1 MGHIAAARWLSR
13 GRLALPHRALHGVVL
28 WQRLLDLLAAARRP
42 LVVLDFETAGLG
54 GAPPVEFAA
63 LVFSPWEV
71 QVDDE
76 ETRRAAALV
85 PPGLTYAVQMRL
97 DPLRP
102 IDPGATRVHRIRDE
116 DVRGKTPYNDLEVV
130 GFFLGYAS
138 GDAADGVG
146 PAVWVGHNAAGADVP
161 WAQRWNYL
169 PDADLDIVDT
179 MRVVRRM
186 QREMPFPLAH
196 DILTPVASPHASDVG
211 NHSVVKCVYDGLD
224 AYASSLTGA
233 HVALLG
239 ERPAES
245 HGAMADCQATS
256 RVLCRLLDL
265 WSPMWPA
272 GRLDVPASTNL
283 GALLAALDAP
293 EPGRVSWDG
302 WLAEDE
308 SRLQGT
314 GYVWTKGKFRGQ
326 PAHRDQWVMDKP
338 RRPTG
343 VDGEW
348 WCSQHTADI
357 LSGLRPMAVAR

>member
-1 MGHIAAARWLSR
+1 M
-13 GRLALPHRALHGVVL
+13 

-63 LVFSPWEV
+63 LVFSPWEA

-76 ETRRAAALV
+76 ETRRTAALV

-116 DVRGKTPYNDLEVV
+116 DVRGRATAYNDLEVI
-130 GFFLGYAS
+130 GFFQGYAS

-146 PAVWVGHNAAGADVP
+146 SAVWVGHNAAGADVP
-161 WAQRWNYL
+161 WARRWGYL
-169 PDADLDIVDT
+169 PDADLDVVDT
-179 MRVVRRM
+179 MRAVRRM

-239 ERPAES
+239 ERPAEA
-245 HGAMADCQATS
+245 HGAMADCQATA

-265 WSPMWPA
+265 WSPMWP
-272 GRLDVPASTNL
+272 PARQDLLASANL

-314 GYVWTKGKFRGQ
+314 GYVWGKGKHRGQ
-326 PAHRDQWVMDKP
+326 PAETDPSYRQWVTSLP

-343 VDGEW
+343 DDGAA

>member
-1 MGHIAAARWLSR
+1 M
-13 GRLALPHRALHGVVL
+13 
-28 WQRLLDLLAAARRP
+28 WQRLLDLLTAARRP

-54 GAPPVEFAA
+54 GKPPVEFAA
-63 LVFSPWEV
+63 LVFSPWEQ

-97 DPLRP
+97 DPLCP

-116 DVRGKTPYNDLEVV
+116 DVRGKATAYNDLEVA
-130 GFFLGYAS
+130 GFFQGYAA

-161 WAQRWNYL
+161 WARRWVYL
-169 PDADLDIVDT
+169 PDADLDVVDT

-186 QREMPFPLAH
+186 QREMPHPLAH
-196 DILTPVASPHASDVG
+196 DLVTPLSTGEATWDGAPHSDVRVPATE
-211 NHSVVKCVYDGLD
+211 HGLD
-224 AYASSLTGA
+224 AYSSSLTGA

-239 ERPAES
+239 ERPAEA
-245 HGAMADCQATS
+245 HGAMADCQSTA
-256 RVLCRLLDL
+256 RVLCRMLDL
-265 WSPMWPA
+265 WSPMWPPA
-272 GRLDVPASTNL
+272 RLDLPASANL
-283 GALLAALDAP
+283 SALLAALDAP

-314 GYVWTKGKFRGQ
+314 GYVWTKGKFKGQ

-343 VDGEW
+343 NDGEA
-348 WCSQHTADI
+348 WCSQHTADV

>member
-1 MGHIAAARWLSR
+1 M
-13 GRLALPHRALHGVVL
+13 
-28 WQRLLDLLAAARRP
+28 WQCFLDLLAAARRP

-63 LVFSPWEV
+63 LVFSPWES

-116 DVRGKTPYNDLEVV
+116 DVRGKVTAYNDLEVV

-146 PAVWVGHNAAGADVP
+146 PAVWAGHNAAGADVP
-161 WAQRWNYL
+161 WARRWGYL
-169 PDADLDIVDT
+169 PDADLDVVDT

-186 QREMPFPLAH
+186 QREMPFPLVH
-196 DILTPVASPHASDVG
+196 DVLTPTCAIDVTSG
-211 NHSVVKCVYDGLD
+211 AFVPCTSHGLD

-239 ERPAES
+239 ERPAEA
-245 HGAMADCQATS
+245 HGAMADCQAAA

-265 WSPMWPA
+265 WSPRWPPA
-272 GRLDVPASTNL
+272 RQDLPASANL
-283 GALLAALDAP
+283 TALLAALDAP

-308 SRLQGT
+308 SRLHGT
-314 GYVWTKGKFRGQ
+314 GYVWGKGKHRGQ
-326 PAHRDQWVMDKP
+326 PAETDPSYRQWVTSLP

-343 VDGEW
+343 DDGAA

-357 LSGLRPMAVAR
+357 LTGLRPMAVAR

>member
-1 MGHIAAARWLSR
+1 M
-13 GRLALPHRALHGVVL
+13 
-28 WQRLLDLLAAARRP
+28 WQRLLDLLDATRRP

-54 GAPPVEFAA
+54 GKPPVEFAA
-63 LVFSPWEV
+63 LVWSPWEMP
-71 QVDDE
+71 VDDE

-97 DPLRP
+97 DPLCP

-116 DVRGKTPYNDLEVV
+116 DVRGRCTAYNDLEVA
-130 GFFLGYAS
+130 GFFQGYAA

-161 WAQRWNYL
+161 WARRWGYL
-169 PDADLDIVDT
+169 PDADLDVVDT

-186 QREMPFPLAH
+186 QREMPFPLSI
-196 DILTPVASPHASDVG
+196 DVLSPACAGFPDHTG
-211 NHSVVKCVYDGLD
+211 NVSCVHNGLD
-224 AYASSLTGA
+224 AYGSSLIGA
-233 HVALLG
+233 YVALYG
-239 ERPAES
+239 GRPDES
-245 HGAMADCQATS
+245 HGAMADVCSTA

-265 WSPMWPA
+265 WSPMWPPA
-272 GRLDVPASTNL
+272 RLDLPASANL
-283 GALLAALDAP
+283 SALLAALDAP

-308 SRLQGT
+308 MKLAKT
-314 GYVWTKGKFRGQ
+314 GYLWARGKHKGR
-326 PAHRDQWVMDKP
+326 PADCDPSYRQWVMGLP

-343 VDGEW
+343 GDGES

-357 LSGLRPMAVAR
+357 LGGLRPMAVAR

>member
-1 MGHIAAARWLSR
+1 MWR
-13 GRLALPHRALHGVVL
+13 
-28 WQRLLDLLAAARRP
+28 RLLALLAAARRP

-63 LVFSPWEV
+63 LVFSPWEA

-102 IDPGATRVHRIRDE
+102 IDPGAARVHRIRDE
-116 DVRGKTPYNDLEVV
+116 DVRGKTAYNDLEVV
-130 GFFLGYAS
+130 GFFQGYAS

-146 PAVWVGHNAAGADVP
+146 PAVWVGHNGAGADVP
-161 WAQRWNYL
+161 WARRWGYL
-169 PDADLDIVDT
+169 PDSDLDVVDT

-186 QREMPFPLAH
+186 QREMPYPLAL
-196 DILTPVASPHASDVG
+196 DVLTPLALGHPGAVNCAF
-211 NHSVVKCVYDGLD
+211 NGLD

-239 ERPAES
+239 ERPDEA
-245 HGAMADCQATS
+245 HGAMADCQATA

-265 WSPMWPA
+265 WTPMWPPA
-272 GRLDVPASTNL
+272 RLDVPASTNL

-308 SRLQGT
+308 SRIAGT
-314 GYVWTKGKFRGQ
+314 GYVWGKGKHRGQ
-326 PAHRDQWVMDKP
+326 PAETDPSYRQWVTSLP

-343 VDGEW
+343 DDGAA

>member
-1 MGHIAAARWLSR
+1 M
-13 GRLALPHRALHGVVL
+13 

-63 LVFSPWEV
+63 LVYSPWEP

-76 ETRRAAALV
+76 ETHRVAGLV

-97 DPLRP
+97 DPLHP
-102 IDPGATRVHRIRDE
+102 VDPGATRVHRIRDE
-116 DVRGKTPYNDLEVV
+116 DVRGKTAYNDLEVV
-130 GFFLGYAS
+130 GFFQGYAS

-161 WAQRWNYL
+161 WARRWGYL
-169 PDADLDIVDT
+169 PDAGLDVIDT

-186 QREMPFPLAH
+186 QREMPYPLAL
-196 DILTPVASPHASDVG
+196 DVLTPLALGHPGAVDCAF
-211 NHSVVKCVYDGLD
+211 NGLD

-239 ERPAES
+239 ERPDEA
-245 HGAMADCQATS
+245 HGAMADCQATA

-265 WSPMWPA
+265 WTPMWPP

-283 GALLAALDAP
+283 GALLASLDQP

-302 WLAEDE
+302 WLADDE

-314 GYVWTKGKFRGQ
+314 GYVWGKGKHRGQ
-326 PAHRDQWVMDKP
+326 PAETDPSYRQWVASLP

-343 VDGEW
+343 DDGAA